1 MRRIDHFLG
10 WTLLVAGLCLAAA
23 APARAQ
29 SGIRWD
35 PRTTEMTRSQ
45 LNEIVQRLDEA
56 AASPGYSS
64 KVREQAQREAEFI
77 RSRLQTGDFQI
88 GDRVVLWVQGQP
100 QLSDT
105 LAVQPGRVL
114 VLPDIGEVSLAGVL
128 RSELQSHLEQ
138 QIARYVKDPSVRAH
152 SLIRLAVLGQV
163 GQQGF
168 YTIPA
173 DAMVQDALM
182 TAGGPAGDADLDHVE
197 IRRGDRVVWT
207 GDALQQAITAGRTLD
222 QLNLQAGD
230 RIMVPKESHGG
241 FFSFGTLRSML
252 LLIPPLVYLITRL

>member
-1 MRRIDHFLG
+1 MSRIYPL
-10 WTLLVAGLCLAAA
+10 LARSLVAAGLLAAGT
-23 APARAQ
+23 APVAAQ

-35 PRTTEMTRSQ
+35 PRTTEMTRAQ
-45 LNEIVQRLDEA
+45 LTEIVQRLDEA
-56 AASPGYSS
+56 AESPGYSS
-64 KVREQAQREAEFI
+64 KVRDQAQREAEFI

-105 LAVQPGRVL
+105 VAVQPGRVI

-128 RSELQSHLEQ
+128 RSELEQHLAQ
-138 QIARYVKDPSVRAH
+138 QIARYVRDANVRAH

-168 YTIPA
+168 YVIPA
-173 DAMVQDALM
+173 DAMIQDALM
-182 TAGGPAGDADLDHVE
+182 TAGGPISSADLDHME
-197 IRRGDRVVWT
+197 IRRGDRVVWA
-207 GDALQQAITAGRTLD
+207 GDALQQAVTAGRTLD

-230 RIMVPKESHGG
+230 RIMVPEKKKGG
-241 FFSFGTLRSML
+241 IFSLGMLRSVL
-252 LLIPPLVYLITRL
+252 VLIPPIVYLITRL